1 MKRLFNRIDE
11 RIARELTGGEEGTTY
26 AYGGGG
32 LLLLV
37 LVVVLI
43 VLFLR

>member
-1 MKRLFNRIDE
+1 MNRIN
-11 RIARELTGGEEGTTY
+11 RRLQKLLARGESGQTY

-32 LLLLV
+32 LVVLV

-43 VLFLR
+43 VLLLR

>member
-1 MKRLFNRIDE
+1 MNTLKEKLNEAIT
-11 RIARELTGGEEGTTY
+11 AGEEGQYY

-37 LVVVLI
+37 LVI
-43 VLFLR
+43 VLLVWLL